1 MQHIYNRATL
11 ENQKLNKIYE
21 VVSIWAINNDH
32 NIIPTEPKKKKN
44 TAVLDEENGLDIR
57 RT

>member
-32 NIIPTEPKKKKN
+32 NIIPTEPKKN
-44 TAVLDEENGLDIR
+44 TAGLDEENGLDIR